1 MASVDAFFLQPFKT
15 HRKRLMPGQRVPA
28 KTKHHA
34 LQDGERL
41 ARTAEGVAVVPV
53 VADDETGEVASIEVI
68 ARHGEIPDEFDEQI
82 RAA

>member
-15 HRKRLMPGQRVPA
+15 HRKRLVPGQRVLA

-41 ARTAEGVAVVPV
+41 ARTAEGVAVVHV
-53 VADDETGEVASIEVI
+53 VADDETGEVASIEVL